1 MDEINGEYCNV
12 SIKFN
17 ALVFEQYSYEVKL
30 LLYDEISIYL
40 FMYNVTSGV
49 FPDNGKKITD

>member
-40 FMYNVTSGV
+40 FMYNVTSGG
-49 FPDNGKKITD
+49 FPDNGEKITD